1 MISAMATGHTVI
13 ALAGG
18 SFIFLGVMIVF
29 FFAVVYGFYTIKG
42 SGIDKHPND
51 GLDGAPGSE
60 GPSEAS
66 GQGRSTGDTSEDHG
80 VGDTFS
86 SHGTE

>member
-1 MISAMATGHTVI
+1 MSTASFVI

-18 SFIFLGVMIVF
+18 SFIFLGFMIIM
-29 FFAVVYGFYTIKG
+29 FFAVVWGFFTISG
-42 SGIDKHPND
+42 SGINKHPND

-66 GQGRSTGDTSEDHG
+66 GTGRSPGDTSEGHS

-86 SHGTE
+86 THGTQ

>member
-1 MISAMATGHTVI
+1 MTVPVPSVPIALVGGSGIVI
-13 ALAGG
+13 AV
-18 SFIFLGVMIVF
+18 IVVTFLGM
-29 FFAVVYGFYTIKG
+29 VYGLYTIKG
-42 SGIDKHPND
+42 SGINKHPND

-66 GQGRSTGDTSEDHG
+66 GKGRSSGDTSEGHS

-86 SHGTE
+86 THGTE

>member
-1 MISAMATGHTVI
+1 MLTATAVL

-18 SFIFLGVMIVF
+18 SFIFLAVVVGM
-29 FFAVVYGFYTIKG
+29 FFAVVFGYYTIIG
-42 SGIDKHPND
+42 SGINQHPND
-51 GLDGAPGSE
+51 GLDGAPGSG

-66 GQGRSTGDTSEDHG
+66 GFGRSTGDTREDHS

-86 SHGTE
+86 TWGTG

>member
-1 MISAMATGHTVI
+1 MSTVLPVL

-18 SFIFLGVMIVF
+18 SFIFLAVIVVL
-29 FFAVVYGFYTIKG
+29 FFAVVFGYYTIAG
-42 SGIDKHPND
+42 SGINQHPND
-51 GLDGAPGSE
+51 GLDGAPGAG

-66 GQGRSTGDTSEDHG
+66 GMGRNPGNTREDHS

-86 SHGTE
+86 THGTG

>member
-1 MISAMATGHTVI
+1 MSVATAVL

-18 SFIFLGVMIVF
+18 SWVLLGFMIVF
-29 FFAVVYGFYTIKG
+29 FFAVVFGFFTITG

-51 GLDGAPGSE
+51 GLDGAPGSA

-66 GQGRSTGDTSEDHG
+66 GTGRNPGTTSKDHS

-86 SHGTE
+86 THGTG

>member
-1 MISAMATGHTVI
+1 MSTAIPVL

-18 SFIFLGVMIVF
+18 SFIILAAMIVG
-29 FFAVVYGFYTIKG
+29 FFAVVFGYYTIAG
-42 SGIDKHPND
+42 SGINKHPSD
-51 GLDGAPGSE
+51 GLDGAPGAS

-66 GQGRSTGDTSEDHG
+66 GMGRNPGNTREDHS

-86 SHGTE
+86 THGTG